1 MILNLAQSFQNE
13 SQAGSALTKENAR
26 YNNRQTQ
33 IIHTYRFCSCWIT
46 SNLRALLYEDATKA
60 LKLYVCGF
68 GLNVKP
74 CGLTVATV
82 SLPRT
87 MVPAMVEPGARSIE
101 NLLRP
106 ALPSNDLV
114 WPLPVSSVTV
124 AGEARIATAQSVSL
138 V

>member
-1 MILNLAQSFQNE
+1 MLMRVRRVCIDEGKYKGAMKNKNTHAIYIKL
-13 SQAGSALTKENAR
+13 
-26 YNNRQTQ
+26 
-33 IIHTYRFCSCWIT
+33 CSCQT
-46 SNLRALLYEDATKA
+46 TGCSRTLPYEDATKA

-87 MVPAMVEPGARSIE
+87 MAPAMVEPGARSIE

-114 WPLPVSSVTV
+114 WPLPVSRVTV

>member
-1 MILNLAQSFQNE
+1 
-13 SQAGSALTKENAR
+13 LTKEVHGTRDNKNI
-26 YNNRQTQ
+26 YY
-33 IIHTYRFCSCWIT
+33 TYPELVRTNPQAIGGVP
-46 SNLRALLYEDATKA
+46 LYEDATKA

-82 SLPRT
+82 LPART
-87 MVPAMVEPGARSIE
+87 MVPAMVDPGAKPSE

-106 ALPSNDLV
+106 TLPSNDLV